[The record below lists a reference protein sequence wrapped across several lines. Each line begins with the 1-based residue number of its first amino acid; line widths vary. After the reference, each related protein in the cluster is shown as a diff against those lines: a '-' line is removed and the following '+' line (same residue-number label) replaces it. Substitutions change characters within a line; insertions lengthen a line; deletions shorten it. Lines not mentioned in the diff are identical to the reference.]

1 MGWSQRGILLAI
13 IAIALVAALKL
24 PMWFSLFT
32 LPEAIN
38 LTALLILSALFA
50 ASLLRLGPR
59 KFLRRLMMLK
69 PVAHGHKHRHDHAHA
84 HAKTAETSHVHGHG
98 HSHSHGQTSG
108 HSHPHS
114 DKHQH

>member
-1 MGWSQRGILLAI
+1 MSWPQRAILPAM

-24 PMWFSLFT
+24 PMWFSLIT

-38 LTALLILSALFA
+38 LVALLILSALFA

-69 PVAHGHKHRHDHAHA
+69 PSTHGHKHSHDHAHA
-84 HAKTAETSHVHGHG
+84 HSTVLSTPNSPGHNHDSS
-98 HSHSHGQTSG
+98 HSHSHD
-108 HSHPHS
+108 HADR
-114 DKHQH
+114 DKHHH